1 MGESSVYTHKTH
13 IYANEGTGACHR
25 HMGLFITAT
34 AGARYTI
41 PFHLSSQNNPHFI
54 SIWEALGRFI
64 QNRKSVCKLSGPE
77 GFNSSSFSTP
87 ATERPEF
94 MLPSLLPLCKP
105 RQLVV
110 QLKVWFNPS
119 HIRSDKRLGGL
130 PVLRW
135 QHHANYRAEPSLSLT
150 SFPQKIASSFPGR
163 LGAWLLSKDDS
174 MEATEQ
180 RRLNGSRP

>member
-1 MGESSVYTHKTH
+1 MYTHKTH
-13 IYANEGTGACHR
+13 IHANEGTGACHR

-64 QNRKSVCKLSGPE
+64 QNRKPVCKLIGPE
-77 GFNSSSFSTP
+77 GFNSSFFSTP

-110 QLKVWFNPS
+110 QLKVWFNLS
-119 HIRSDKRLGGL
+119 HSRSDKGLGGL

-135 QHHANYRAEPSLSLT
+135 QHHANYRAGAFTESHQLPSENSFFIPWQTGSL
-150 SFPQKIASSFPGR
+150 A
-163 LGAWLLSKDDS
+163 A
-174 MEATEQ
+174 EQ
-180 RRLNGSRP
+180 RRLNGGY